1 MSKIIGFKDV
11 RLYTD
16 DEINSPFCYL
26 LKASLDTREVTTN
39 CGDFYYDISIDLD
52 DFIKFAKEVEE
63 QDKIYNKGKKNETQE

>member
-11 RLYTD
+11 RFFSD
-16 DEINSPFCYL
+16 DEINNPFCYL
-26 LKASLDTREVTTN
+26 LKASLDTRTVTTN

-63 QDKIYNKGKKNETQE
+63 RDKIYNKDRKNETTQ